1 MCQHAEANHK
11 YMKYYDK
18 CKESLYHKYWDVN
31 NFYWWEMLQKL
42 PVDDFEWVGN
52 TSHFNKGFLK
62 SYNDDTDKGYFFEFH
77 FQYPKTSHG
86 LYNDFPVLSER
97 IKIEKVGKALANLY
111 NKTEYVVHKR
121 NLKQP

>member
-1 MCQHAEANHK
+1 
-11 YMKYYDK
+11 
-18 CKESLYHKYWDVN
+18 
-31 NFYWWEMLQKL
+31 MLQKL

-121 NLKQP
+121 NLKKPWVIY